1 MDGQEEQVE
10 LSGPGGMGLKFKGQ
24 SQMLLTVL
32 LMCALAGGLWYV
44 INGHAAESKS
54 GMSENTAA
62 LKALTAEVKSQGDTM
77 KAVIYVLTLPEKER
91 AKLDLQKPEKLKEMQ
106 R

>member
-1 MDGQEEQVE
+1 MAQEEQVE
-10 LSGPGGMGLKFKGQ
+10 VSGPGGLGFKFKGQ
-24 SQMLLTVL
+24 NPLLLTVL
-32 LMCALAGGLWYV
+32 LMCALAGGLWWV
-44 INGHAAESKS
+44 LNGHAAESKNNAA
-54 GMSENTAA
+54 ENAA
-62 LKALTAEVKSQGDTM
+62 AMKALTAEVKGQSDTL